1 MENFYGGYLGSYF
14 NAGAGGCCPRQG
26 PCQMGQNP
34 CVPPVHNETVAVPH
48 HIYTVHSQPQIN
60 RWMTNEVGCTQT
72 PVTQE
77 VRTQQHQTLDSC
89 NGR

>member
-1 MENFYGGYLGSYF
+1 MLELEDVVQDKV
-14 NAGAGGCCPRQG
+14 RVKW
-26 PCQMGQNP
+26 GQNP